1 MRTAE
6 ALRHR
11 AQEQFEEAVLYQ
23 SVQEAFIPFS
33 TRFEGRV
40 THMYLDVK
48 GLVTVG
54 IGNLIDPVDLALALP
69 FVHKQDE
76 SPATQ
81 DEIRA
86 EWESLKADKDELA
99 KAGWT
104 ACTPRTQL
112 KLTDQDLDALVLS
125 KAAQFEATLRST
137 TPEFASFD
145 SWPADAQ
152 LGVLSM
158 AWAMGPAFGNGWP
171 NFRAA
176 VATGDWDGAAA
187 NCRMAEAGNPGLV
200 PRNDANEQLF
210 HNASNAV
217 QQALDFSILQYQ
229 PPRRTIKAGASGPDV
244 TYLQERL
251 AANGQAIDVTGS
263 FDAATITAVI
273 AFQGAH
279 GLDADGIVGPKTWN
293 ALR

>member
-176 VATGDWDGAAA
+176 VATGDAAWPRPA
-187 NCRMAEAGNPGLV
+187 IPGWSRATT
-200 PRNDANEQLF
+200 PT
-210 HNASNAV
+210 SNSSTTRATRCSRLSTSQSCSTNHRAV
-217 QQALDFSILQYQ
+217 RSRPA
-229 PPRRTIKAGASGPDV
+229 P
-244 TYLQERL
+244 
-251 AANGQAIDVTGS
+251 
-263 FDAATITAVI
+263 
-273 AFQGAH
+273 
-279 GLDADGIVGPKTWN
+279 VGPT
-293 ALR
+293 